1 MNNKLKND
9 MKNYVVLITMMLLP
23 LTFVAQTVNVR
34 LHPDASF
41 NNDKLVT
48 VMENN
53 LSGVLTEINAAQRD
67 KRPLN
72 LDGLAMDEFAKG
84 GLRMLWANVYFY
96 CDDDYV
102 VDRLWNFS
110 DGYMAR
116 SIPIIIT
123 PEGEEFA
130 SGVFQEAVVEFNKK
144 GVISDFRF
152 AMDAAVGES
161 MEQGGDAVD
170 MERRMQIL
178 AYCDRF
184 RTAYNTK
191 DLVFIEQVFSDD
203 ALIITGKVVTA
214 RKGDNPIASHV
225 TYKQYDKQQYLN
237 NLRRVFARN
246 SWIEVKFS
254 QIGEHGEGDGERAV
268 TRSTENP
275 NIYGVRLRQEW
286 KSSSYS
292 DEGYVFL
299 LWDFTDEEHP
309 VIHVRT
315 WQPEYIGASK
325 LPEDEIFTIDDFIR

>member
-1 MNNKLKND
+1 MKNICFLFVGILLSLSLAAQKVTVKLK
-9 MKNYVVLITMMLLP
+9 
-23 LTFVAQTVNVR
+23 
-34 LHPDASF
+34 PDASF
-41 NNDKLVT
+41 KNQKVVST
-48 VMENN
+48 MENN
-53 LSGVLTEINAAQRD
+53 LSLLLTEINDAQRE
-67 KRPLN
+67 KRPLELGN
-72 LDGLAMDEFAKG
+72 IPMNDFAKG

-102 VDRLWNFS
+102 VDRLWNFG
-110 DGYMAR
+110 DGFMAR

-123 PEGEEFA
+123 PEGDEFS
-130 SGVFQEAVVEFNKK
+130 SGVFQEAVVEFDNK

-152 AMDAAVGES
+152 AIDAAVGES

-170 MERRMQIL
+170 IERRMQIL

-191 DLVFIEQVFSDD
+191 DINFLEQVFSDD
-203 ALIITGKVVTA
+203 ALIITGKVVTT
-214 RKGDNPIASHV
+214 RKDDMSLSPSVN
-225 TYKQYDKQQYLN
+225 YKKYDKQQYLT

-286 KSSSYS
+286 QSSAYS
-292 DEGYVFL
+292 DMGYVFL

-315 WQPEYIGASK
+315 WQPEYVGNTK
-325 LPEDEIFTIDDFIR
+325 LPEDEIFTIDDFIK

>member
-1 MNNKLKND
+1 MKNICFFLISVLLWLPMTAQQVDVKLK
-9 MKNYVVLITMMLLP
+9 
-23 LTFVAQTVNVR
+23 
-34 LHPDASF
+34 PDASF
-41 NNDKLVT
+41 KNQQVVAT
-48 VMENN
+48 MERN
-53 LSGVLTEINAAQRD
+53 LSSVLTEINAAQRE
-67 KRPLN
+67 KRPLE
-72 LDGLAMDEFAKG
+72 LDGLALDEFAKA

-102 VDRLWNFS
+102 VDRLWNFN
-110 DGYMAR
+110 DGFMAR

-130 SGVFQEAVVEFNKK
+130 SGVFQEAVVEFNKN

-152 AMDAAVGES
+152 AIDAAVGES

-170 MERRMQIL
+170 IERRMQIL

-191 DLVFIEQVFSDD
+191 DLAFIEQVFSDD
-203 ALIITGKVVTA
+203 ALIITGKVVTT
-214 RKGDNPIASHV
+214 RKGDMPLSPSIS
-225 TYKQYDKQQYLN
+225 YRKYDKQQYLA

-286 KSSSYS
+286 NSSTYS
-292 DEGYVFL
+292 DMGYVFL

-315 WQPEYIGASK
+315 WQPEYVGGSK
-325 LPEDEIFTIDDFIR
+325 IPEDEIFTIDDFVR

>member
-1 MNNKLKND
+1 
-9 MKNYVVLITMMLLP
+9 MKNTILLFLCIALSLP
-23 LTFVAQTVNVR
+23 LAAQRVEVKLRADDNYKDQIAVAT
-34 LHPDASF
+34 
-41 NNDKLVT
+41 
-48 VMENN
+48 MERN
-53 LSGVLTEINAAQRD
+53 LSLLLTEINAAHLGNRSL
-67 KRPLN
+67 R
-72 LDGLAMDEFAKG
+72 LDRIPMNDFAKN
-84 GLRMLWANVYFY
+84 GLRLLWENVYFY
-96 CDDDYV
+96 CDDEYV

-110 DGYMAR
+110 DGFMAR

-123 PEGEEFA
+123 PESEGYA
-130 SGVFQEAVVEFNKK
+130 AGVFQEAVVEFDKK
-144 GVISDFRF
+144 GVITDFRF
-152 AMDAAVGES
+152 AIDAAVGES

-191 DLVFIEQVFSDD
+191 DIAFLEQVFSDD
-203 ALIITGKVVTA
+203 ALIITGKVVTT
-214 RKGDNPIASHV
+214 RKGDMPLSPTI
-225 TYKQYDKQQYLN
+225 TYRKYDKQQYLN

-286 KSSSYS
+286 RSSTYS
-292 DEGYVFL
+292 DMGYVFL

-315 WQPEYIGASK
+315 WQPEYVGSNRI
-325 LPEDEIFTIDDFIR
+325 PEDEIFTIDDFLR

>member
-1 MNNKLKND
+1 MKNICLLLICTLLSFPMAAQKVNVKLKPD
-9 MKNYVVLITMMLLP
+9 KGFKDQQVVSTME
-23 LTFVAQTVNVR
+23 R
-34 LHPDASF
+34 
-41 NNDKLVT
+41 
-48 VMENN
+48 N
-53 LSGVLTEINAAQRD
+53 LSLVLTEINAAQRE
-67 KRPLN
+67 KRPLD
-72 LDGLAMDEFAKG
+72 LDGIPMNDFAKA

-96 CDDDYV
+96 CDDNYV

-110 DGYMAR
+110 DGFMAR

-123 PEGEEFA
+123 PGEEEFA
-130 SGVFQEAVVEFNKK
+130 SGVFQEAVVEFDKK

-152 AMDAAVGES
+152 AIDAAVGES

-170 MERRMQIL
+170 IERRMQIL

-191 DLVFIEQVFSDD
+191 DIAFLEQVFSDD
-203 ALIITGKVVTA
+203 ALIITGKVVTT
-214 RKGDNPIASHV
+214 RKGDMPLSPSIS
-225 TYKQYDKQQYLN
+225 YKKYDKQQYLN
-237 NLRRVFARN
+237 NLRCVFARN

-286 KSSSYS
+286 QSSTYS
-292 DEGYVFL
+292 DMGYVFL

-315 WQPEYIGASK
+315 WQPEFVGGSRI
-325 LPEDEIFTIDDFIR
+325 PEDEIFTIDDFVR

>member
-1 MNNKLKND
+1 MKNICLFLMSVLLSLPLAAQQVNVKLK
-9 MKNYVVLITMMLLP
+9 
-23 LTFVAQTVNVR
+23 
-34 LHPDASF
+34 PDAGFKNLQVVS
-41 NNDKLVT
+41 
-48 VMENN
+48 VMEQN
-53 LSGVLTEINAAQRD
+53 LALVLTEINAAQRE

-72 LDGLAMDEFAKG
+72 LNGLSMDDFAKA

-110 DGYMAR
+110 DGYMVR

-130 SGVFQEAVVEFNKK
+130 SGVFQEAVVEFNKS

-152 AMDAAVGES
+152 AIDAAVGES

-170 MERRMQIL
+170 IERRMQIL

-191 DLVFIEQVFSDD
+191 DLAFIEQVFSDD

-214 RKGDNPIASHV
+214 RKGDSALTPTIN
-225 TYKQYDKQQYLN
+225 YKKYDKQQYLN

-286 KSSSYS
+286 NSSTYS
-292 DEGYVFL
+292 DMGYVFL
-299 LWDFTDEEHP
+299 LWDFTDEGHP

-315 WQPEYIGASK
+315 WQPEYVGANK
-325 LPEDEIFTIDDFIR
+325 LPEDEIFTIDDFVR

>member
-1 MNNKLKND
+1 MKNTCLIWICVLLSLPMAAQKVDVKLKPD
-9 MKNYVVLITMMLLP
+9 TSFKNQQVVATME
-23 LTFVAQTVNVR
+23 Q
-34 LHPDASF
+34 
-41 NNDKLVT
+41 
-48 VMENN
+48 N
-53 LSGVLTEINAAQRD
+53 LSLVLTEINAAQREH
-67 KRPLN
+67 RPLE
-72 LDGLAMDEFAKG
+72 LDGLPMNDFTIG

-110 DGYMAR
+110 DGFMAR

-123 PEGEEFA
+123 PGGEEYV
-130 SGVFQEAVVEFNKK
+130 SGVFQEAVVEFDKK

-152 AMDAAVGES
+152 AIDASVGES

-170 MERRMQIL
+170 LERRMQIL

-191 DLVFIEQVFSDD
+191 DINFLEQVFSDD
-203 ALIITGKVVTA
+203 ALIITGKVVTT
-214 RKGDNPIASHV
+214 RKGDVHLSPSIS
-225 TYKQYDKQQYLN
+225 YRKYDKQQYLA

-315 WQPEYIGASK
+315 WQPEYVGGSRI
-325 LPEDEIFTIDDFIR
+325 PEDEIFTIDDFVR

>member
-1 MNNKLKND
+1 MKNICLFLISVLLWLPMMAQQVDVKLKPD
-9 MKNYVVLITMMLLP
+9 SSFKNQQMVATME
-23 LTFVAQTVNVR
+23 R
-34 LHPDASF
+34 
-41 NNDKLVT
+41 
-48 VMENN
+48 N
-53 LSGVLTEINAAQRD
+53 LSSLLTEINAAQRE
-67 KRPLN
+67 KRPLE
-72 LDGLAMDEFAKG
+72 LDGLAMDDFAKA

-102 VDRLWNFS
+102 VDRLWNFN
-110 DGYMAR
+110 DGFMAR
-116 SIPIIIT
+116 SIPVIIT
-123 PEGEEFA
+123 PEGEELA
-130 SGVFQEAVVEFNKK
+130 SGVFQEAVVEFNKS

-152 AMDAAVGES
+152 AIDAAVGES

-170 MERRMQIL
+170 LERRMQIL

-191 DLVFIEQVFSDD
+191 DLAFIEQVFSDD
-203 ALIITGKVVTA
+203 ALIITGKVVTT
-214 RKGDNPIASHV
+214 RKGDMPLTPSV
-225 TYKQYDKQQYLN
+225 SYRKYDKQQYLQ

-286 KSSSYS
+286 NSSTYS
-292 DEGYVFL
+292 DMGYVFL

-315 WQPEYIGASK
+315 WQPEYVGASK
-325 LPEDEIFTIDDFIR
+325 LPEDEIFTIDDFVR

>member
-1 MNNKLKND
+1 
-9 MKNYVVLITMMLLP
+9 MKRIVLIVIMLLP
-23 LTFVAQTVNVR
+23 LSLMAQSITVR
-34 LHPDASF
+34 LCPDESF
-41 NNDKLVT
+41 KNSHLVA

-53 LSGVLTEINAAQRD
+53 LAAVLSEINAAQQE
-67 KRPLN
+67 KRPLE
-72 LDGLAMDEFAKG
+72 LDGLPMDAFAKS
-84 GLRMLWANVYFY
+84 GLRMLWANVFFY

-102 VDRLWNFS
+102 VDRLWNFNN
-110 DGYMAR
+110 GFMAR

-123 PEGEEFA
+123 PEGEEYG
-130 SGVFQEAVVEFNKK
+130 SGVFQEAVVEFDKT
-144 GVISDFRF
+144 GTISDFRF
-152 AMDAAVGES
+152 AIDAAVGES

-170 MERRMQIL
+170 IERRMQIL

-191 DLVFIEQVFSDD
+191 DLAFIEQVFSDD

-214 RKGDNPIASHV
+214 RKNDGPVAPSV
-225 TYKQYDKQQYLN
+225 SYKQYDKQQYLN

-286 KSSSYS
+286 NSSTYS
-292 DEGYVFL
+292 DMGYVFL

-315 WQPEYIGASK
+315 WQPEYVGANK
-325 LPEDEIFTIDDFIR
+325 LPEDEIFTIDDFVR

>member
-1 MNNKLKND
+1 MKNICLLLISVLLSLPLAAQKVNVKLK
-9 MKNYVVLITMMLLP
+9 
-23 LTFVAQTVNVR
+23 
-34 LHPDASF
+34 PDASF
-41 NNDKLVT
+41 KNQQV
-48 VMENN
+48 VAAMEQN
-53 LSGVLTEINAAQRD
+53 LSLVLTEINEAQRE
-67 KRPLN
+67 KRPLE
-72 LDGLAMDEFAKG
+72 LDGLPMNDFAKG
-84 GLRMLWANVYFY
+84 GLRMLWANIYFY

-110 DGYMAR
+110 DGFMAR

-130 SGVFQEAVVEFNKK
+130 SGVFQEAVVEFDKK
-144 GVISDFRF
+144 GIVSDFRF
-152 AMDAAVGES
+152 AIDAAVGES

-170 MERRMQIL
+170 IERRMQIL

-191 DLVFIEQVFSDD
+191 DIGFLEQVFSDD
-203 ALIITGKVVTA
+203 ALIITGKAVTA
-214 RKGDNPIASHV
+214 RKGDVALSPSV
-225 TYKQYDKQQYLN
+225 SYRKYDKQQYLT

-286 KSSSYS
+286 QSSTYS
-292 DEGYVFL
+292 DMGYVFL

-315 WQPEYIGASK
+315 WQPEYVGASK
-325 LPEDEIFTIDDFIR
+325 LPEDEIFTIDDFVR

>member
-1 MNNKLKND
+1 
-9 MKNYVVLITMMLLP
+9 
-23 LTFVAQTVNVR
+23 
-34 LHPDASF
+34 
-41 NNDKLVT
+41 
-48 VMENN
+48 MEGN
-53 LSGVLTEINAAQRD
+53 LSDVLTEINTAQQD
-67 KRPLN
+67 QRPLN
-72 LDGLAMDEFAKG
+72 LDGLAMDDFAKA
-84 GLRMLWANVYFY
+84 GLRMLWANIYFY

-152 AMDAAVGES
+152 AIDAAVGES

-170 MERRMQIL
+170 IERRMQIL

-191 DLVFIEQVFSDD
+191 DIDFIEQVFSDD

-268 TRSTENP
+268 TRST
-275 NIYGVRLRQEW
+275 
-286 KSSSYS
+286 YS

-315 WQPEYIGASK
+315 WQPEYVGATK
-325 LPEDEIFTIDDFIR
+325 LPEDEIFTIDDFVR

>member
-1 MNNKLKND
+1 MKNICLFLICVLLWLPMTAQQVNVKLK
-9 MKNYVVLITMMLLP
+9 
-23 LTFVAQTVNVR
+23 
-34 LHPDASF
+34 PDASF
-41 NNDKLVT
+41 KNQQVVAT
-48 VMENN
+48 MERN
-53 LSGVLTEINAAQRD
+53 LSSVLTEINAAQRE
-67 KRPLN
+67 KRPLE
-72 LDGLAMDEFAKG
+72 LEGLAMDDFAKA

-102 VDRLWNFS
+102 VDRLWNFN
-110 DGYMAR
+110 DGFMAR

-130 SGVFQEAVVEFNKK
+130 SGVFQEAVVEFNKN

-152 AMDAAVGES
+152 AIDAAVGES

-170 MERRMQIL
+170 IERRMQIL

-191 DLVFIEQVFSDD
+191 DLAFIEQVFSDD
-203 ALIITGKVVTA
+203 ALIITGKVVTT
-214 RKGDNPIASHV
+214 RKGDMPLSPSIS
-225 TYKQYDKQQYLN
+225 YRKYDKQQYLA

-286 KSSSYS
+286 NSSTYS
-292 DEGYVFL
+292 DMGYVFL
-299 LWDFTDEEHP
+299 LWDFSDEEHP

-315 WQPEYIGASK
+315 WQPEYVGGSK
-325 LPEDEIFTIDDFIR
+325 IPEDEIFTIDDFVR

>member
-1 MNNKLKND
+1 MKNICLFLISVLLWLPMTAQQVDVKLK
-9 MKNYVVLITMMLLP
+9 
-23 LTFVAQTVNVR
+23 
-34 LHPDASF
+34 PDASF
-41 NNDKLVT
+41 KNQQVVAT
-48 VMENN
+48 MERN
-53 LSGVLTEINAAQRD
+53 LSSVLTEINAAQRE
-67 KRPLN
+67 KRPLE
-72 LDGLAMDEFAKG
+72 LDGLALDEFAKA

-102 VDRLWNFS
+102 VDRLWNFN
-110 DGYMAR
+110 DGFMAR

-130 SGVFQEAVVEFNKK
+130 SGVFQEAVVEFNKN

-152 AMDAAVGES
+152 AIDAAVGES

-170 MERRMQIL
+170 IERRMQIL

-191 DLVFIEQVFSDD
+191 DLAFIEQVFSDD
-203 ALIITGKVVTA
+203 ALIITGKVVTT
-214 RKGDNPIASHV
+214 RKGDMPLSPSIS
-225 TYKQYDKQQYLN
+225 YRKYDKQQYLT

-286 KSSSYS
+286 NSSTYS
-292 DEGYVFL
+292 DMGYVFL

-315 WQPEYIGASK
+315 WQPEYVGGSK
-325 LPEDEIFTIDDFIR
+325 ILEDEIFTIDDFVR